1 MVTKKRKAKERKAT
15 IIFIV
20 CLLGVIVL
28 ITIIGILAQ
37 IAENRKPKIVPIE
50 PETCM
55 RAVTYTDAKTGKPM
69 YVELAD
75 GYCVA
80 NDETYLG
87 ECSRVDSYGKC
98 YDENNGVIKKSELIK
113 Y

>member
-1 MVTKKRKAKERKAT
+1 MPVTV
-15 IIFIV
+15 I
-20 CLLGVIVL
+20 GV
-28 ITIIGILAQ
+28 LAQ
-37 IAENRKPKIVPIE
+37 IAENRKPKIVPVE

-55 RAVTYTDAKTGKPM
+55 RGVVYTDTNTGKSM
-69 YVELAD
+69 FVELAD

-80 NDETYLG
+80 NDETYIG

-98 YDENNGVIKKSELIK
+98 YDNNNKVIKKSTLIK